1 MSASSET
8 HQHDCFHCGLPVPD
22 NADYPVTINGVSHNM
37 CCHGCQ
43 AVAQAIVDGGLTSF
57 YKHREKPS
65 GRPEELI
72 PEELARMEL
81 YDQPALQQGF
91 VSSDAQNHKQASL
104 ILEGITCA
112 ACVWLNERHVRSLA
126 GVVDFQVNYS
136 THRAHVTWDDTQLH
150 LSDILK
156 AIAAIGYIAH
166 PFDPGRQ
173 EQVQKKEK
181 SQALRKLFVA
191 GLGTMQVMM
200 LAIAM
205 YAGDYSGME
214 QNIEQFMRWVSLLLT
229 IPVILYSARGFFVTA
244 WRDLKRRQLSMEV
257 PVSLAIGGA
266 FSASIWHTFQ
276 GVGEI
281 YYDSVCMFS
290 FFLLTSRYLE
300 MGARHKAGQAAEALV
315 KLLPATATRLGADDE
330 HEVVAVSQLRP
341 GDLVLIRPG
350 ETVPADGEV
359 VGGASSVDES
369 LLTGESLPR
378 SRGIGDALVGGSL
391 NVESPLRMRID
402 SVGEDTLV
410 SGIVRLLDRAQSEKP
425 KLARLADHI
434 AGYFVAGLL
443 LVATLVAV
451 YWYFAA
457 PERAFEIT
465 LAVLVVTCPCALSLA
480 TPAAVTAATGAL
492 TRVGLL
498 STRGHVLESLAAAD
512 HIVFDK
518 TGTLTRGA
526 LSLAHTQPLDDGDA
540 GAWLDVAAALSR
552 SSEHPVARVLSL
564 HGAQRLRA
572 EQVVARPGHGMEG
585 QVDGVL
591 YRLGHAAFV
600 AELSGARLPP
610 PQELGVGTQVYLGS
624 DSGLLARFDLS
635 DRLRDDAAAAVA
647 RLKAQGLTTHI
658 FSGDTPLAVQQVAAQ
673 LGVDDHQGGMRPDDK
688 LARVRQLQ
696 AAGHTVVMVGDGV
709 NDAPVL
715 AGADVSV
722 AMGQGAQLAHASADM
737 VALSERLSVLA
748 DGVAKARATRGIIK
762 QNLAWALGYNLCAVP
777 LAAAGV
783 VAPWM
788 AAIGMSLSSLV
799 VVVNALRLKD
809 ASRDT

>member
-1 MSASSET
+1 MSDSTATDSEP
-8 HQHDCFHCGLPVPD
+8 QHGCFHCGLPVPPT
-22 NADYPVTINGVSHNM
+22 AEYPVTIDGTEHNM

-43 AVAQAIVDGGLTSF
+43 AVAKAIVDGGLTSF
-57 YKHREKPS
+57 YKHRETPS

-91 VSSDAQNHKQASL
+91 VASAGEHLKSASL

-112 ACVWLNERHVRSLA
+112 ACVWLNERHVRALE
-126 GVVDFQVNYS
+126 GVTDFQVNYS
-136 THRAHVTWDDTQLH
+136 THRAHVTWDEQRLQ

-156 AIAAIGYIAH
+156 AISSIGYIAH

-205 YAGDYSGME
+205 YAGDYSGMDM
-214 QNIEQFMRWVSLLLT
+214 NIEQFMRWISFLLT
-229 IPVILYSARGFFVTA
+229 IPVIVYSARGFFTTA
-244 WRDLKRRQLSMEV
+244 WRDLKRAQLSMEV

-266 FSASIWHTFQ
+266 FSASIWHTVQ
-276 GVGEI
+276 GSGEI
-281 YYDSVCMFS
+281 YFDSVCMFS

-300 MGARHKAGQAAEALV
+300 MGARHKAGQAAEELV
-315 KLLPATATRLGADDE
+315 KLLPATATRVAEDGA
-330 HEVVAVSQLRP
+330 HAVVAVSQLSP
-341 GDLVLIRPG
+341 GDIVLIKPG

-359 VGGASSVDES
+359 CEGTSSVDES

-391 NVESPLRMRID
+391 NVESPLHMRIT

-434 AGYFVAGLL
+434 AGYFVGALL
-443 LVATLVAV
+443 LVAGAVAI
-451 YWYFAA
+451 YWALNDPA
-457 PERAFEIT
+457 HAFEIT

-480 TPAAVTAATGAL
+480 TPAAVTAATGSL
-492 TRVGLL
+492 TRLGLL
-498 STRGHVLESLAAAD
+498 STRGHVLETLAHAD

-526 LSLAHTQPLDDGDA
+526 LSLAAVTPLGSDSEQRVQDI
-540 GAWLDVAAALSR
+540 AAALSR
-552 SSEHPVARVLSL
+552 GSEHPVAKVLAL
-564 HGAQRLRA
+564 HGQQLPSVQELASQ
-572 EQVVARPGHGMEG
+572 PGNGMQG
-585 QVDGVL
+585 SIDGVR

-600 AELSGARLPP
+600 AELSASALPP
-610 PQELGVGTQVYLGS
+610 LDSAHLGTQVFLGS
-624 DSGLLARFDLS
+624 ETGVLARFDLS
-635 DRLRDDAAAAVA
+635 DRLRNDAVGAVQH
-647 RLKAQGLTTHI
+647 LKQLGLTTHI
-658 FSGDTPLAVQQVAAQ
+658 FSGDDPRAVEQVASQ
-673 LGVDDHQGGMRPDDK
+673 LDIDDFRGGMRPDDK
-688 LARVRQLQ
+688 LARVRELQ

-737 VALSERLSVLA
+737 VALSEHLDMLGEGVL
-748 DGVAKARATRGIIK
+748 KARATRRIIK

-777 LAAAGV
+777 LAAIGL

-799 VVVNALRLKD
+799 VVMNALRLK
-809 ASRDT
+809 

>member
-1 MSASSET
+1 MAHNLSAERASAE
-8 HQHDCFHCGLPVPD
+8 QPGCFHCGLPVPA
-22 NADYPVTINGVSHNM
+22 NADYPVVIDGVEHNL
-37 CCHGCQ
+37 CCRGCQ
-43 AVAQAIVDGGLTSF
+43 AVAQAIVEGGLSSF
-57 YKHREKPS
+57 YQHRDTPS

-91 VSSDAQNHKQASL
+91 VSVDGSNHKQASL

-112 ACVWLNERHVRSLA
+112 ACVWLNERHVRALP

-136 THRAHVTWDDTQLH
+136 THRAHVTWDDTRLH

-156 AIAAIGYIAH
+156 AISAIGYVAH

-181 SQALRKLFVA
+181 SLALRRLFVA
-191 GLGTMQVMM
+191 GLGAMQVMM

-205 YAGDYSGME
+205 YLGDYSGMDA
-214 QNIEQFMRWVSLLLT
+214 NIEQFMRWISLLITL
-229 IPVILYSARGFFVTA
+229 PVILYSARGFFVTA
-244 WRDLKRRQLSMEV
+244 WRDLKRWQLSMEV

-266 FSASIWHTFQ
+266 FSASLWHTWQ

-290 FFLLTSRYLE
+290 FFLLSSRYLE
-300 MGARHKAGQAAEALV
+300 MGARHKAGQAAEELV
-315 KLLPATATRLGADDE
+315 KLLPASTTRIEPDGSLS
-330 HEVVAVSQLRP
+330 VIAVSQLAP
-341 GDLVLIRPG
+341 GDLVLVKPG

-359 VGGASSVDES
+359 CDGISSVDES

-378 SRGIGDALVGGSL
+378 RRAVGDTLVGGSL

-425 KLARLADHI
+425 RLARLADRI
-434 AGYFVAGLL
+434 AGWFVAGLL
-443 LVATLVAV
+443 LVAGGVAI
-451 YWYFAA
+451 YWGMVA

-492 TRVGLL
+492 TRLGLL
-498 STRGHVLESLAAAD
+498 STRGHVMETLAHAD

-518 TGTLTRGA
+518 TGTLTRGS
-526 LSLAHTQPLDDGDA
+526 LSLAATCPLADLEPQQL
-540 GAWLDVAAALSR
+540 LDIAAALGS
-552 SSEHPVARVLSL
+552 SSEHPVAKVLVM
-564 HGAQRLRA
+564 HGQKPPAVEGLA
-572 EQVVARPGHGMEG
+572 STPGHGMQGRIEG
-585 QVDGVL
+585 L
-591 YRLGHAAFV
+591 EYRLGHAAFV
-600 AELSGARLPP
+600 AELAGCEVPEERT
-610 PQELGVGTQVYLGS
+610 GHVGTQVYLGS
-624 DSGLLARFDLS
+624 EKGLLARFELS
-635 DRLRDDAAAAVA
+635 DRLRGDAFAAVA
-647 RLKAQGLTTHI
+647 HLRALGLTTHV
-658 FSGDTPLAVQQVAAQ
+658 FSGDSPRAVAEVAQQ
-673 LGVDDHQGGMRPDDK
+673 LEIDHFQGGMRPDDK
-688 LARVRQLQ
+688 LASMRALQ

-737 VALSERLSVLA
+737 VALSEHLEVLGQ
-748 DGVAKARATRGIIK
+748 GVLKARQTRAIIK

-777 LAAAGV
+777 LAASGL

-799 VVVNALRLKD
+799 VVINALRLK
-809 ASRDT
+809 